1 MLKYLFNEKF
11 QSQLAERIASVIT
24 DRLDSVENNL
34 SQDLNRIRFDL
45 KRIEDQMMKNQL
57 KNSQDYGILK
67 YQVQN
72 LERKIEGEEKKS
84 AQGH

>member
-24 DRLDSVENNL
+24 DRLESVENNL

>member
-11 QSQLAERIASVIT
+11 QNQLAERIASVISAK
-24 DRLDSVENNL
+24 LDSVEDSL

-45 KRIEDQMMKNQL
+45 KRIEDQMLKHQL
-57 KNSQDYGILK
+57 KNSQEYGMLK

-72 LERKIEGEEKKS
+72 LEKKIEGEKS
-84 AQGH
+84 RSANGH

>member
-1 MLKYLFNEKF
+1 MLKYIFNEKF

-24 DRLDSVENNL
+24 ARLDSVEDNL

-45 KRIEDQMMKNQL
+45 KRIEDQMLKHQL
-57 KNSQDYGILK
+57 KNSQDYGMLK

-72 LERKIEGEEKKS
+72 LESKIQGEEKKS